1 GSAAGRQRERRK
13 LGAILFSAKA
23 IVVKFTYRYGI
34 DAVTLIAFR
43 MLFAM
48 PFFAVVAGRQSR
60 RAARGEIVTM
70 TAKERLQVCV
80 LG

>member
-1 GSAAGRQRERRK
+1 M
-13 LGAILFSAKA
+13 LFSAKA

-48 PFFAVVAGRQSR
+48 PFFAAVAGTS
-60 RAARGEIVTM
+60 RAAPPVARFPP
-70 TAKERLQVCV
+70 
-80 LG
+80 

>member
-1 GSAAGRQRERRK
+1 MNRIAKLTALPLASGRAAGIAMAV

-48 PFFAVVAGRQSR
+48 PFFAVVAWHQSR
-60 RAARGEIVTM
+60 RAAG
-70 TAKERLQVCV
+70 AKSW
-80 LG
+80 